1 MLGRF
6 RLRLRAGLRG
16 FVGPAYGEGGISH
29 GNNACG
35 SQGTYSEVNTRADND
50 AFLATIAVV
59 VDGDDVT
66 RLQISKSIVNT

>member
-1 MLGRF
+1 MGK
-6 RLRLRAGLRG
+6 AGS
-16 FVGPAYGEGGISH
+16 ATE
-29 GNNACG
+29 NNACG